1 MSQPHN
7 IEATVCVYENR
18 KTGEARAEYL
28 LESMVLGAGDGE
40 WVHVATLEPRMWIQ
54 AHWRTD
60 TMTTGQKRAHIQ
72 AWHDA
77 MTKADETIQP
87 VIDALALCGEDPI
100 TNTVW
105 QLQSDLTRAYAS
117 LLDDAFESLAWY
129 AGENDM
135 GRNGMQAGA
144 AGETP
149 PIRTVEDLL
158 WLIELE
164 A

>member
-1 MSQPHN
+1 
-7 IEATVCVYENR
+7 
-18 KTGEARAEYL
+18 
-28 LESMVLGAGDGE
+28 
-40 WVHVATLEPRMWIQ
+40 
-54 AHWRTD
+54 
-60 TMTTGQKRAHIQ
+60 MTRDEKLAHIH

-77 MTKADETIQP
+77 MVKADDTIQP

-105 QLQSDLTRAYAS
+105 QLQGDLTRAYAA
-117 LLDDAFESLAWY
+117 LIDDAFESLSWF

-135 GRNGMQAGA
+135 GRNGMEAGVD
-144 AGETP
+144 GNTRT
-149 PIRTVEDLL
+149 IRTVGDLL

>member
-1 MSQPHN
+1 
-7 IEATVCVYENR
+7 
-18 KTGEARAEYL
+18 
-28 LESMVLGAGDGE
+28 
-40 WVHVATLEPRMWIQ
+40 
-54 AHWRTD
+54 
-60 TMTTGQKRAHIQ
+60 MTRDEKLAHIH

-77 MTKADETIQP
+77 TTKADDSLQP

-105 QLQSDLTRAYAS
+105 QLQTDLTRAYAS
-117 LLDDAFESLAWY
+117 LLDDAFESLAWF

-135 GRNGMQAGA
+135 GRKGMEAGV
-144 AGETP
+144 AGSLR

-164 A
+164 V

>member
-1 MSQPHN
+1 MTSEQ
-7 IEATVCVYENR
+7 
-18 KTGEARAEYL
+18 KL
-28 LESMVLGAGDGE
+28 
-40 WVHVATLEPRMWIQ
+40 
-54 AHWRTD
+54 AHL
-60 TMTTGQKRAHIQ
+60 H

-77 MTKADETIQP
+77 MTKADTTIQP

-105 QLQSDLTRAYAS
+105 QLQGDLTRAYAA
-117 LLDDAFESLAWY
+117 LIDDAFESLSWFAR
-129 AGENDM
+129 ENDM
-135 GRNGMQAGA
+135 GRGEMVAGVA
-144 AGETP
+144 SDCR